1 MEKPLKKPARVE
13 LDEAIPEALK
23 NRPELKRAQK
33 AVGVS
38 SARKDLADHNRLP
51 KLNAVARVTKN
62 GLGINPG
69 GAFDTVYT
77 RDNNSW
83 LTALEFEYPLG
94 NQAAKAEAT
103 KRSLEYNQSKT
114 EASRVQDQIINEVS
128 LAIREINLANQDIP
142 TTLKAQTAAERVVVS
157 ENARFE
163 LGQKTNEELLRAQ
176 DLLAG
181 AAREHARAVLNYNIS
196 LATLTRAKGTILK
209 ELHIEIKE

>member
-1 MEKPLKKPARVE
+1 M
-13 LDEAIPEALK
+13 
-23 NRPELKRAQK
+23 
-33 AVGVS
+33 
-38 SARKDLADHNRLP
+38 
-51 KLNAVARVTKN
+51 
-62 GLGINPG
+62 
-69 GAFDTVYT
+69 
-77 RDNNSW
+77 
-83 LTALEFEYPLG
+83 
-94 NQAAKAEAT
+94 
-103 KRSLEYNQSKT
+103 
-114 EASRVQDQIINEVS
+114 
-128 LAIREINLANQDIP
+128 AIREINLANQDIP